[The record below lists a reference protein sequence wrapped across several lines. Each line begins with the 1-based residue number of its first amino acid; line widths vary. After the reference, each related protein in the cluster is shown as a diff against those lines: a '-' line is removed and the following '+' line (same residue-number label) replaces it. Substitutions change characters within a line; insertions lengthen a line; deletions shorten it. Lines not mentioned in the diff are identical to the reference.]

1 MTPVHLLDTLDLKCP
16 QPVLKIAVRA
26 PDMEPGEILEVL
38 GNCPTFEKDVR
49 TWCTRLGK
57 VLLSV
62 NDEGG
67 ARKRIQ
73 ILDRLC
79 RVK

>member
-1 MTPVHLLDTLDLKCP
+1 MHLLDTLDLKCP

-38 GNCPTFEKDVR
+38 GNCSTFEKDVR

-62 NDEGG
+62 KDEGE

-73 ILDRLC
+73 IQF
-79 RVK
+79 